1 MLETSHM
8 KSPAARSLSLANT
21 RWVESKKRSAHGA
34 STSPTARM
42 GRLTINNPTLDHRP
56 GVSSRMRAFH
66 HSLAVLLF
74 AFACKPPDDAAV
86 VSCENHPLS
95 TNELMTCRLEAKRV
109 SQSTSAPFSTE
120 SRNELV
126 HVTGQLSLA
135 TGSAKVELHGTR
147 GVVQTVTL
155 TAGQPISFDADV
167 PVVRASRS
175 FRIAFTPLSPD
186 AAGLSGTVE
195 HFAR

>member
-1 MLETSHM
+1 
-8 KSPAARSLSLANT
+8 
-21 RWVESKKRSAHGA
+21 
-34 STSPTARM
+34 
-42 GRLTINNPTLDHRP
+42 
-56 GVSSRMRAFH
+56 MRAFH
-66 HSLAVLLF
+66 HSLAILIF
-74 AFACKPPDDAAV
+74 IACKAPDDAAV

-95 TNELMTCRLEAKRV
+95 TNGLMTCRLEAKRV

-126 HVTGQLSLA
+126 HVKGQLSLA

-147 GVVQTVTL
+147 GVVQTLTL
-155 TAGQPISFDADV
+155 TAGQAVTLDADV

-175 FRIAFTPLSPD
+175 FRIAFTPLSTD
-186 AAGLSGTVE
+186 ATGLSGTVE